1 MGIIVNCLSV
11 LFGGLFGGLATRVI
25 PDKIK
30 EKLPTVLG
38 ITAISMGI
46 YKLIEL
52 DSITVVMLSLNFG
65 YIIGSL
71 IGIENLINRLAT
83 LITVPF
89 KLDEDKSK
97 TLILAIL
104 IFCFSGTGIFGV
116 VNETLAGD
124 SSVLLVKSILD
135 FFTAATFASV
145 IGFSVSLV
153 SIFQLAVM
161 ILLRYVSMLIAPIM
175 TPYVLNNFVAL
186 GGMITMTIGFKLSDM
201 VDIETAN
208 VLPAF
213 ILVIVLSQFM

>member
-1 MGIIVNCLSV
+1 MGIIVNCFSV

-52 DSITVVMLSLNFG
+52 DSITVVILSLIFG